1 MKLSKALC
9 KNIPLPRFTASRLTR
24 RANMAEQERA
34 TFYYSNLFCVAITAL
49 PIAYLLKANYWS
61 CPEQENLH
69 YVLKHN
75 EHYIKSPKQL
85 PL

>member
-1 MKLSKALC
+1 MRLSKALY
-9 KNIPLPRFTASRLTR
+9 KTIPLPRFTTSRLSR
-24 RANMAEQERA
+24 RDNMAEQERA
-34 TFYYSNLFCVAITAL
+34 TFYYSNMFCVAITAL

-75 EHYIKSPKQL
+75 ESHITAPKKL
-85 PL
+85 RF